1 MEEKMYYDKFLKS
14 HNSLFVFHLK
24 FRVLGFAF
32 HLIGIERVGLTLV
45 VANRERD
52 FGLALLFYRSKSQL

>member
-1 MEEKMYYDKFLKS
+1 MYYDKFLKS

-52 FGLALLFYRSKSQL
+52 FGLALL